1 MAVTSGIDPRPT
13 EAITQHHP
21 DSHEKNTA
29 TTDTLTPT
37 PSPPS
42 KSRGGFFHWHEPNT
56 SPEEKRFIFKLDF
69 FVLTYACFSFF
80 VKQLDQNNITNA
92 YSSGMAE
99 ELGFGP
105 GDELS
110 WMNTY
115 FTIGTFI
122 GSPFGNLVMSK
133 VAPRIWLPFCVAMW
147 SFFVLFLYKCDHAHQ
162 FYILRVSSNCS
173 FQLLARIM
181 NADELLVLYW
191 VLGEFGMA
199 RYSLPSWCL
208 VY

>member
-1 MAVTSGIDPRPT
+1 MAVTSGIEPQASLS
-13 EAITQHHP
+13 EAIASQQP
-21 DSHEKNTA
+21 DVQEKNPTISA
-29 TTDTLTPT
+29 TTSTD
-37 PSPPS
+37 PSPSTQPAQA
-42 KSRGGFFHWHEPNT
+42 GGFFHWHEPNT
-56 SPEEKRFIFKLDF
+56 SREEKRFIFKLDF

-115 FTIGTFI
+115 FIIGTFI

-133 VAPRIWLPFCVAMW
+133 VAPRFWLPFCVAMW
-147 SFFVLFLYKCDHAHQ
+147 SFFVLFLYKCDHAYQ
-162 FYILRVSSNCS
+162 FYILRVGD
-173 FQLLARIM
+173 LHP
-181 NADELLVLYW
+181 W
-191 VLGEFGMA
+191 VL
-199 RYSLPSWCL
+199 
-208 VY
+208 